1 MTRSQSGPLLVA
13 IGDAEPHESALRFA
27 TTEALRAGCSLRL
40 VHVVEKPKL
49 PTTERLLAEAASWVG
64 GVTHGKLP
72 VEAVVREGRVVPVLT
87 ELSRDADLVVLQRR
101 QLSRLQRQ
109 VTGSMSARVA
119 GQSYAPTVTVPE
131 GWQPR
136 PGGDPRVVV
145 GVDAADVEQSRT
157 LLTRAFARA
166 ADRGACLSVVHAW
179 QLSSGY
185 DEAIVDQRAVA
196 EWQDRYLS
204 ALNVL
209 LSPLRATHPTVPVT
223 VDIRHMHPADALV
236 EAAERAD
243 LVVLARGRLEH
254 PLVGRLGSVAR
265 AVIRDAGCPVEVLS
279 DSEAPSRPGPST
291 GP

>member
-1 MTRSQSGPLLVA
+1 M
-13 IGDAEPHESALRFA
+13 
-27 TTEALRAGCSLRL
+27 RL
-40 VHVVEKPKL
+40 VHVVERPRL
-49 PTTERLLAEAASWVG
+49 PTTELLLAEAASWVHG
-64 GVTHGKLP
+64 LTHGTLA
-72 VEAVVREGRVVPVLT
+72 VETTIREGRVVPVLT

-109 VTGSMSARVA
+109 VTGSMTARVA
-119 GQSYAPTVTVPE
+119 GQSHAPTVTVPE

-145 GVDAADVEQSRT
+145 GVDAPDVEQSRT
-157 LLTRAFARA
+157 LLGHAFSRA
-166 ADRGACLSVVHAW
+166 ADLGAALSVVHAW

-185 DEAIVDQRAVA
+185 DDAIVDQRAVA
-196 EWQDRYLS
+196 DWQARYLS
-204 ALNVL
+204 ALNHRL
-209 LSPLRATHPTVPVT
+209 APLRSTHLSVRAT

-265 AVIRDAGCPVEVLS
+265 AVIRDAGCPVEVLN
-279 DSEAPSRPGPST
+279 DG
-291 GP
+291 